1 MALQKAWLLL
11 KSMYRNPK
19 NEEELK
25 HNKIIMRNKGGFD
38 ARWCANPD
46 CNAMKKYGSNYCVP
60 CTLQQEENEN
70 YEEPPMP
77 ETTDADLRDY

>member
-1 MALQKAWLLL
+1 VALQKAWLLL

-60 CTLQQEENEN
+60 CALQQEENED

-77 ETTDADLRDY
+77 EMTNADLRDY